1 LPRERGRVRADRES
15 VPFAPLGRSI
25 NRSLSLAIESVPRRH
40 AGLTPSCSSAAGRN
54 PASRIRQVRL
64 SVNLRDVQPRKLWF
78 PFVGWI
84 DGVIV
89 ATLVVAALPLHM
101 INGEALKAATQSN
114 LASTE
119 LERAS
124 QAILTTPYAV
134 LILLEYDDNT
144 QAGRDAPILF
154 RDAVRAAKESMDE
167 AARLVPENAARLKE
181 LKSRFEVLAEEAE
194 IPPSI
199 GNTTPGLTRGASLT
213 KTELGQL
220 ASGARLAAETDVQ
233 MRSLAQDVSALDA
246 ALVEA
251 NSRAAAGLEA
261 RFDAAILTMAG
272 IGLVVSGYFR
282 ISGERRVL
290 ARLLLRR
297 RRREELRGAQAIDSP
312 GEGLGA

>member
-1 LPRERGRVRADRES
+1 V
-15 VPFAPLGRSI
+15 V
-25 NRSLSLAIESVPRRH
+25 LS
-40 AGLTPSCSSAAGRN
+40 
-54 PASRIRQVRL
+54 
-64 SVNLRDVQPRKLWF
+64 
-78 PFVGWI
+78 
-84 DGVIV
+84 
-89 ATLVVAALPLHM
+89 
-101 INGEALKAATQSN
+101 
-114 LASTE
+114 
-119 LERAS
+119 
-124 QAILTTPYAV
+124 
-134 LILLEYDDNT
+134 LLEYDDNT

-194 IPPSI
+194 IPLSI

-261 RFDAAILTMAG
+261 
-272 IGLVVSGYFR
+272 
-282 ISGERRVL
+282 
-290 ARLLLRR
+290 
-297 RRREELRGAQAIDSP
+297 
-312 GEGLGA
+312 

>member
-1 LPRERGRVRADRES
+1 M
-15 VPFAPLGRSI
+15 
-25 NRSLSLAIESVPRRH
+25 
-40 AGLTPSCSSAAGRN
+40 
-54 PASRIRQVRL
+54 
-64 SVNLRDVQPRKLWF
+64 NLRDVQPRSLWF

-84 DGVIV
+84 DGIIV
-89 ATLVVAALPLHM
+89 ATLVVAALSLHI

-119 LERAS
+119 LERAA

-134 LILLEYDDNT
+134 LSLLEYDDNT
-144 QAGRDAPILF
+144 QAGRDAPILL

-167 AARLVPENAARLKE
+167 AARLYSGKCSPDQGA
-181 LKSRFEVLAEEAE
+181 EVAIRGLAEEAE
-194 IPPSI
+194 IPLSI

-246 ALVEA
+246 ALVES

-290 ARLLLRR
+290 ARLLSRR
-297 RRREELRGAQAIDSP
+297 RRREELRAAQADRP
-312 GEGLGA
+312 PAKVRAPFA